1 MKLKQK
7 WNEKR
12 IMLRTDLIIIFLN
25 MLITIILML
34 ADIHIMY
41 VKGISLGVNITII
54 IHCVVGLIVDYH
66 NINYAKHNIKTLEE
80 FIERMKNDGIQN

>member
-12 IMLRTDLIIIFLN
+12 IMLKTDLIIIWLN
-25 MLITIILML
+25 MLITIILMV

-54 IHCVVGLIVDYH
+54 IHCISSIIVDVH
-66 NINYAKHNIKTLEE
+66 NTNYVKHNIKTLEK
-80 FIERMKNDGIQN
+80 FIENWEDK